1 MPSQNHSPT
10 DAATRLVI
18 VPGEK
23 KKKEE
28 ESITL
33 GVAAAPPSLQRF
45 FINKRCPVAVKGIGH
60 MALFTIPLQLS
71 APSTT
76 NEWRKKWFSL
86 FLSVH
91 LYLRIIQSFLCS
103 FALIYS
109 SSSPRVAI
117 KERKVTGFVTSEF
130 SWNAQWASNTG
141 RILQHGVP
149 GDHLKPMAFIR
160 KSQALSGWCKVL
172 PGALT
177 WWRPEE
183 DGGEPDFARI
193 NAPNDGA
200 SGIYYSVVPGWKVQL
215 KGEINVL

>member
-1 MPSQNHSPT
+1 MSQLPLPHSRDFSST
-10 DAATRLVI
+10 KDVLWLLRGLATCRYSQFLSSSL
-18 VPGEK
+18 PPRQQMNGEK
-23 KKKEE
+23 N
-28 ESITL
+28 
-33 GVAAAPPSLQRF
+33 GF
-45 FINKRCPVAVKGIGH
+45 
-60 MALFTIPLQLS
+60 LF
-71 APSTT
+71 
-76 NEWRKKWFSL
+76 

-200 SGIYYSVVPGWKVQL
+200 LGIYYSVVPGWKVQL